1 LDSLSIRQKLFLV
14 FGVLIAIFI
23 ANGAYTGYSLN
34 SINSGALRIATEH
47 LSTVL
52 IGEESSRTL
61 SDYRQGEYAVVTA
74 VTLPSRIQAAQ
85 ETKKRADQ
93 LDIAFDSL
101 EPAVAPEVK
110 EDFAQMRQAWDS
122 YKQNSNRLILLAK
135 NNQQQ
140 EALKLLERS
149 NSQFANISN
158 RLARVVDSSK
168 DFIHKESAD
177 ASAKYEATKW
187 MLIGCIVVVVL
198 LSAFM
203 AFYLSSSIMR
213 SIRYLIEISE
223 QVAAGNL
230 TVKAEAQT
238 DDELGQ
244 LTQAYGNT
252 IHNLRSLIQHIQQT
266 ADDVSNFAEQLT
278 ENANQSAQA
287 TQLVANSITNVAGNT
302 SQQGEAV
309 DRSLSDIKNMT
320 ESLHGFEDKADA
332 SASAARSVSQLAS
345 AGKTSIDGAVSQMSE
360 ISASVNDSARV
371 IQKLAE
377 RSSEIGQISTTIS
390 GIAEQTNLL
399 SLNAAIEAARAG
411 DAGRGFAVVAEEV
424 RKLAKDSDTAAQQI
438 ALIIEETQKDT
449 AQAVE
454 RMTKGTQDV
463 ESGRKV
469 IAEAGRSFDSIVD
482 AVSSLTDHADAILTE
497 ARDSSAKAEALVEV
511 MDSINKSGR
520 DVAAETESVS
530 AATEEQ
536 SASMDEVAHASQKLA
551 DLSRELTDSTK
562 KFKI

>member
-1 LDSLSIRQKLFLV
+1 MDSLSIRQKLFLV

-110 EDFAQMRQAWDS
+110 EDFTQMRQAWDS

-244 LTQAYGNT
+244 LTQAYGKT
-252 IHNLRSLIQHIQQT
+252 IQNLRSLIQHIQQT
-266 ADDVSNFAEQLT
+266 ADDVSNFADQLT

-411 DAGRGFAVVAEEV
+411 DAGHGFAVVAEEV

>member
-1 LDSLSIRQKLFLV
+1 M
-14 FGVLIAIFI
+14 
-23 ANGAYTGYSLN
+23 
-34 SINSGALRIATEH
+34 
-47 LSTVL
+47 TV
-52 IGEESSRTL
+52 
-61 SDYRQGEYAVVTA
+61 
-74 VTLPSRIQAAQ
+74 
-85 ETKKRADQ
+85 
-93 LDIAFDSL
+93 
-101 EPAVAPEVK
+101 
-110 EDFAQMRQAWDS
+110 
-122 YKQNSNRLILLAK
+122 
-135 NNQQQ
+135 
-140 EALKLLERS
+140 
-149 NSQFANISN
+149 
-158 RLARVVDSSK
+158 
-168 DFIHKESAD
+168 
-177 ASAKYEATKW
+177 
-187 MLIGCIVVVVL
+187 
-198 LSAFM
+198 
-203 AFYLSSSIMR
+203 
-213 SIRYLIEISE
+213 
-223 QVAAGNL
+223 
-230 TVKAEAQT
+230 
-238 DDELGQ
+238 
-244 LTQAYGNT
+244 
-252 IHNLRSLIQHIQQT
+252 
-266 ADDVSNFAEQLT
+266 
-278 ENANQSAQA
+278 
-287 TQLVANSITNVAGNT
+287 
-302 SQQGEAV
+302 
-309 DRSLSDIKNMT
+309 LSDIKNMT

-332 SASAARSVSQLAS
+332 SAGAARSVSQLAS
-345 AGKTSIDGAVSQMSE
+345 AGKASIDGAVSQMSE